1 MNQTESAPAATPL
14 YIHSCGFHSALGLD
28 HHEIHTRLAQGHSPD
43 MQVCDNMLN
52 DGTST
57 VIGKVSADL
66 AALPIALK
74 AFDTHNNRLA
84 QSALIQI
91 APNVAQAVAQYGR
104 DRIAVIVG
112 SSTSGIADGETAL
125 KAQASDGEFPS
136 EFHYHQQELGN
147 LSEFIA
153 DYFQLQG
160 PTYTVST
167 ACSSSG
173 RVFLSAQRL
182 LQSGLADAVIV
193 GGADS
198 LCKLTLN
205 GFHGLEALSD
215 ERCNPFSANR
225 KGINIGEAAAF
236 MLLSQDKPSAN
247 AEDFDTSSDTSSD
260 KRTDNN
266 QPAIALLGAG
276 DSSDAHHISAPH
288 PEGNGAEEAMRKA
301 LTNAQLAPT
310 DIGYINAH
318 GTATPLNDE
327 MEAKAIHRIFG
338 DKVPVSST
346 KPLTGHTLGAASAVE
361 AAICWHVL
369 RYNLSIPQQIN
380 DGERADSL
388 APIQLAEQHIA
399 LNNKAILSNSFA
411 FGGNNISLIFGYVYD

>member
-1 MNQTESAPAATPL
+1 MNQTASAATPL
-14 YIHSCGFHSALGLD
+14 YIHSCGFHSALGLEHND
-28 HHEIHTRLAQGHSPD
+28 IHARLAQGHSPD
-43 MQVCDNMLN
+43 MQICNDMLN
-52 DGTST
+52 DGTAT
-57 VIGKVSADL
+57 VIGKVTADL
-66 AALPIALK
+66 PALPAALK
-74 AFDTHNNRLA
+74 AFDTYNNRLA
-84 QSALIQI
+84 QSALAQM
-91 APNVAQAVAQYGR
+91 APSVAHAITQYGS
-104 DRIAVIVG
+104 DRIAVVVG

-125 KAQASDGEFPS
+125 KAQANDGEFPS

-153 DYFQLQG
+153 DFFQIQG

-205 GFHGLEALSD
+205 GFHGLEALSS
-215 ERCNPFSANR
+215 ELCNPFSANR

-236 MLLSQDKPSAN
+236 MLLSQDKPSMVD
-247 AEDFDTSSDTSSD
+247 EGSDTNPDTSSD
-260 KRTDNN
+260 KNTNIKM
-266 QPAIALLGAG
+266 PAIALLGAG

-288 PEGNGAEEAMRKA
+288 PEGNGAEEAMQKA
-301 LTNAQLAPT
+301 LTNAQLTPS

-327 MEAKAIHRIFG
+327 MEAKAIHRVFG
-338 DKVPVSST
+338 ELVPVSST
-346 KPLTGHTLGAASAVE
+346 KPFTGHTLGAASAVE

-369 RYNLSIPQQIN
+369 RYNLAIPQQIN

-388 APIQLAEQHIA
+388 APILLAGQHTA